1 MKKLLS
7 LSLSLLL
14 LFSLSCVAF
23 ASNEPQKLVHEET
36 VLLENGNSVVIT
48 LYESDAV
55 SYSERSNKTA
65 SKKYTYRSSSGS
77 TLWTLTLRA
86 GFSYNG
92 SSSSADSAS
101 TSYSISN
108 RDWSCDSHDA
118 YTSGS
123 TAYGEG
129 SFSSVFGASKDAS
142 LSIRCDKNGN
152 IR

>member
-36 VLLENGNSVVIT
+36 VLLENGDSVTIT
-48 LYESDAV
+48 LYESD
-55 SYSERSNKTA
+55 STGYSERSNKTA
-65 SKKYTYRSSSGS
+65 SKKYTYRNSSGS
-77 TLWTLTLRA
+77 SLWTLTLRA
-86 GFSYNG
+86 SFSYNG
-92 SSSSADSAS
+92 SSSSANNAS

-118 YTSGS
+118 YTSGN

-129 SFSSVFGASKDAS
+129 TFSSSFGASKSAS

-152 IR
+152 VK

>member
-36 VLLENGNSVVIT
+36 VLLKNGDSVTIT
-48 LYESDAV
+48 LYESD
-55 SYSERSNKTA
+55 SICYSERS
-65 SKKYTYRSSSGS
+65 SKRTSKVFTYRSPSGS
-77 TLWTLTLRA
+77 TLWKLTLHA
-86 GFSYNG
+86 TFSYNG

-101 TSYSISN
+101 TSYSISD
-108 RDWSCDSHDA
+108 RVWSCDSHDA

-129 SFSSVFGASKDAS
+129 TFSSSFGASKSAS

-152 IR
+152 VK